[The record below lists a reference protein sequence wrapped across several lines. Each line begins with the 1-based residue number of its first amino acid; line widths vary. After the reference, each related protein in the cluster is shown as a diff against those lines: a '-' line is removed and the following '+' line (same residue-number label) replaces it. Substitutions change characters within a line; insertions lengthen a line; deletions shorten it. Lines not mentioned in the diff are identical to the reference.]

1 VAAILEDIAVPV
13 PEDLSSV
20 IINVIGM
27 EKDTL
32 DFSDFLTVCGRYRRI
47 LLASSSNALRI
58 LVY

>member
-1 VAAILEDIAVPV
+1 MPV